1 MAMRTHSRVWRVRR
15 TTAVVRWLL
24 GAVVALG
31 ALLAAGRPTRAQT
44 LEAPRHR
51 QGYYVALGVQA
62 GAAKIWEDGE
72 PSWDVWRDRDVGIR
86 AGQLL
91 TRRFGLGLQFLHV
104 GQASGQSQTAGIF
117 GLGFEAQVEVATN
130 LALVGGA
137 GFDVI
142 EISDK
147 TMPKKSSR
155 GTYSSGYSLA
165 MTYDYFL
172 GDRLTGGWSLSPILQ
187 TRLIPGGSTTGLTA
201 TLGVQLCFWT
211 GLPRNQLDLPLDRA
225 FQKP

>member
-1 MAMRTHSRVWRVRR
+1 MI
-15 TTAVVRWLL
+15 
-24 GAVVALG
+24 VALG
-31 ALLAAGRPTRAQT
+31 ALLVAARPTRAQT

-51 QGYYVALGVQA
+51 QGYFVALGVQA
-62 GAAKIWEDGE
+62 GEAKIWEDGE
-72 PSWDVWRDRDVGIR
+72 HWNVWSDRDVSIR

-91 TRRFGLGLQFLHV
+91 TRRFGLGIQFLHV
-104 GQASGQSQTAGIF
+104 GRASGQNQTAGLF
-117 GLGFEAQVEVATN
+117 GLGLEAQVEVATN

-142 EISDK
+142 EISDS

-155 GTYSSGYSLA
+155 GTYSSGYALA